1 MCRNAISMQLMITL
15 LKWFWSFIRNIR
27 ISPESNCSIPLML
40 FRKSKHL
47 ICKVMLNMLSI
58 FFIDGATMLP
68 VRLKIA
74 RLRANLTQEKLGVL
88 AGIEEATARSRIS
101 QYESGIHR
109 PTFEMMCAFAR
120 VLNVPE
126 CYFYTVDDDFAEAVL
141 DLYVRWENKS

>member
-1 MCRNAISMQLMITL
+1 
-15 LKWFWSFIRNIR
+15 
-27 ISPESNCSIPLML
+27 ML

-58 FFIDGATMLP
+58 LFIDGATMLP
-68 VRLKIA
+68 VRLKIS

-141 DLYVRWENKS
+141 DLYVRWESKS

>member
-1 MCRNAISMQLMITL
+1 
-15 LKWFWSFIRNIR
+15 
-27 ISPESNCSIPLML
+27 
-40 FRKSKHL
+40 
-47 ICKVMLNMLSI
+47 MLNMLSI
-58 FFIDGATMLP
+58 SFIDGAVMLP
-68 VRLKIA
+68 ARLKSA
-74 RLRANLTQEKLGVL
+74 RLRANFTQEKLGVL

-141 DLYVRWENKS
+141 DLHRQWGNKT